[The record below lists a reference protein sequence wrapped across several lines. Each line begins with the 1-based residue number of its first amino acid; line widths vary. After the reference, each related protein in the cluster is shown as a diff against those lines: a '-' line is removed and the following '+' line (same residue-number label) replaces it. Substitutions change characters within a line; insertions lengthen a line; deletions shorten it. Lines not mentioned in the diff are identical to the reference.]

1 VVETDRFFLCP
12 SFFCRIGPW
21 PECLGW
27 DAQDCANYIK
37 LLAPD
42 VDNIPIIIPPEI
54 AGGRGGASRRDIHR
68 VYILVDEY
76 GVVSMNPHRA

>member
-1 VVETDRFFLCP
+1 MPFLFP
-12 SFFCRIGPW
+12 FLGPW

-42 VDNIPIIIPPEI
+42 VDNIPIVIPPDI
-54 AGGRGGASRRDIHR
+54 ARSGGSGTGARAVANKRDIHR

>member
-1 VVETDRFFLCP
+1 M
-12 SFFCRIGPW
+12 IGPW

-27 DAQDCANYIK
+27 DARDCANYIK

-42 VDNIPIIIPPEI
+42 VDNIPIIIPPDI
-54 AGGRGGASRRDIHR
+54 AYGVGGKGGANRRDIHR